1 MAAYP
6 SKSDLNLRDEWHVS
20 QGTYNKRPL
29 ILRVRSGAGEIAG
42 HAQFRHQV
50 GIAVAFKKPD
60 RKGLPHR
67 TDEEVLFRFEDE
79 VAVLEEGNE
88 SLLVGVIT
96 TGGMRE
102 FVLYTSAPESVKG
115 RFSSLKDAPP
125 GYRVQLMIKPD
136 PSWETFRQL
145 AGQDSDA

>member
-1 MAAYP
+1 MVEYP
-6 SKSDLNLRDEWHVS
+6 SRSDLTLCDEWQVS

-29 ILRVRSGAGEIAG
+29 LLRLRSGASEIAG
-42 HAQFRHQV
+42 HPEFRHQV

-67 TDEEVLFRFEDE
+67 DDEEALYRFEDE
-79 VAVLEEGNE
+79 LAVLEEANE

-102 FVLYTSAPESVKG
+102 FVLYTSDPEKVKSQ
-115 RFSSLKDAPP
+115 FSILTDAAP
-125 GYRVQLMIKPD
+125 GYR
-136 PSWETFRQL
+136 
-145 AGQDSDA
+145 

>member
-1 MAAYP
+1 MAEYP
-6 SKSDLNLRDEWHVS
+6 SKSDLNLRDEWQVS

-29 ILRVRSGAGEIAG
+29 VLRLRSGASEIVG
-42 HAQFRHQV
+42 HPEFRHQV

-60 RKGLPHR
+60 RKGLPQR
-67 TDEEVLFRFEDE
+67 EDEEVLYRFEDE
-79 VAVLEEGNE
+79 LAALEEANK

-102 FVLYTSAPESVKG
+102 FVLYTSDPETVKG
-115 RFSSLKDAPP
+115 QFSTLKDAAP

-136 PSWETFRQL
+136 PAWETFKQL
-145 AGQDSDA
+145 TG